1 MKARKRGRRGLA
13 FLLAFALVFTTF
25 VSDLSVVNAQENANT
40 ESSEGEAS
48 KETADK
54 PEKEEKKQEP
64 EKKET
69 PKKEENKADDKKPAK
84 ETKPEEPEKA
94 EETKKDSEP
103 AKAETEVKDN
113 GSESADA
120 KTDENKAEEPKAD
133 SPSKEEA
140 KEDNKDDAKEKA
152 EKYTVRFKV
161 NNSDAGV
168 ITVAGSSVN
177 AASYKK
183 DVEEGKDF
191 KFSVTAKEGFDVE
204 SVKANGANAEKSG
217 ETGYAVRNVKK
228 DTEIAVQYKETPEAE
243 IVKNL
248 ETDKEVTEEEKKA
261 LEEVPQETM
270 VMSRAKA
277 VSTGYITI
285 KVRIYDTSTWKS
297 YDVGTDKVSTGNPGL
312 IQSVSYRIPQLS
324 YFVDSS
330 KFGKVTKVVG
340 NWYFPPGDQQPGMSV
355 EWSTNVSSVT
365 MTYWV
370 DRYNPSGALSHL
382 WNFTLNYDA
391 KGGTGAP
398 LPQTYGTN
406 SSYEKSHDFTI
417 RSDKPEREGYEFLG
431 WSENS
436 AATSVT
442 HKPGGNYHMVQTVSH
457 YNGGSV
463 SKTLYAVWKET
474 PADVTLT
481 YKDRGNVYKEST
493 HTKGTEVTIE
503 TCENERPG
511 YVFKGWATDSRAESV
526 KFAANDIMMLNEN
539 TTLYAVWKKVS
550 TYRVYWYDI
559 EGEPI
564 KFPESRE
571 GVIGEIVSVTPQDK
585 NMPNY
590 IFDDGNQGNRVS
602 AMLSASGTELRL
614 YFKKAKAEPNA
625 EFTLIKKFEG
635 LDEIPSAFSINP

>member
-40 ESSEGEAS
+40 ESSEGEVS

-94 EETKKDSEP
+94 EEAKKDSEP
-103 AKAETEVKDN
+103 SKAETEVKDN

-228 DTEIAVQYKETPEAE
+228 DTEIVVQYKSVPKAVQAETSEKKEVPEVVKKFLDAVEKLAALGDVTGKNAEEANRLGQAAMDAYEAVQGAGLEDYEDVPEALAALMTISDSIAGGAE
-243 IVKNL
+243 TTALISGEKFTVKVVKVVNGQAV
-248 ETDKEVTEEEKKA
+248 DEKLLTTKCM
-261 LEEVPQETM
+261 Q
-270 VMSRAKA
+270 
-277 VSTGYITI
+277 STGHSGYNH
-285 KVRIYDTSTWKS
+285 STNLRTLANLSGFSGYKGYNWNA
-297 YDVGTDKVSTGNPGL
+297 YTTVPSTYTPGL
-312 IQSVSYRIPQLS
+312 CPNSNYASVHYNITGSAPYKANETL
-324 YFVDSS
+324 FLFFENS
-330 KFGKVTKVVG
+330 KT
-340 NWYFPPGDQQPGMSV
+340 
-355 EWSTNVSSVT
+355 
-365 MTYWV
+365 
-370 DRYNPSGALSHL
+370 
-382 WNFTLNYDA
+382 FTLKY
-391 KGGTGAP
+391 
-398 LPQTYGTN
+398 
-406 SSYEKSHDFTI
+406 
-417 RSDKPEREGYEFLG
+417 
-431 WSENS
+431 S
-436 AATSVT
+436 A
-442 HKPGGNYHMVQTVSH
+442 
-457 YNGGSV
+457 NGGSGAPTEQSATSTASSYNFTISTAEDTTFWGGQHRV
-463 SKTLYAVWKET
+463 RQQAQAIMAVEILQSPELRRFTLYGK
-474 PADVTLT
+474 
-481 YKDRGNVYKEST
+481 
-493 HTKGTEVTIE
+493 
-503 TCENERPG
+503 
-511 YVFKGWATDSRAESV
+511 SRSQQIIL
-526 KFAANDIMMLNEN
+526 FIGMMLM
-539 TTLYAVWKKVS
+539 
-550 TYRVYWYDI
+550 
-559 EGEPI
+559 
-564 KFPESRE
+564 ES
-571 GVIGEIVSVTPQDK
+571 K
-585 NMPNY
+585 
-590 IFDDGNQGNRVS
+590 
-602 AMLSASGTELRL
+602 
-614 YFKKAKAEPNA
+614 
-625 EFTLIKKFEG
+625 
-635 LDEIPSAFSINP
+635 